1 MIIILAM
8 LVFIILLFL
17 TAIYLWR
24 RRNGAFLIYDVGNT
38 PKMNRLL
45 TQSAI
50 SLAINGVIGLLI
62 LFLAPKFANLLTLGL
77 ASILILIF
85 SLRLTK
91 LQKYEG

>member
-8 LVFIILLFL
+8 LVFIVLLFL
-17 TAIYLWR
+17 TATYLWR
-24 RRNGAFLIYDVGNT
+24 RRDGAFLIYDVGNT
-38 PKMNRLL
+38 PKMSHLL

-62 LFLAPKFANLLTLGL
+62 LFLAPKFANLFTLGL
-77 ASILILIF
+77 ASVLILIF